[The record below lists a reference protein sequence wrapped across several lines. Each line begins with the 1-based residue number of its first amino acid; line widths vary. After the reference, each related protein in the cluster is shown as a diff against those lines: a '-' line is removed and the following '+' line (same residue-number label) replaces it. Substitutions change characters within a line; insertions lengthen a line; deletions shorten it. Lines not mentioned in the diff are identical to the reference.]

1 MLIFFKLNLES
12 DIWKIEPE
20 DTNDENIKEELK
32 KIQSKQNRLSELYIN
47 SAIDR
52 TFYDKKYD
60 ALKSEYNDIVSKM
73 EKSERNNNDE
83 ILRGNAIELYRG
95 MSKEQKMRFMLS
107 LIDKITV
114 YSTTN
119 INIDWRR

>member
-1 MLIFFKLNLES
+1 M
-12 DIWKIEPE
+12 
-20 DTNDENIKEELK
+20 
-32 KIQSKQNRLSELYIN
+32 SELYIN
-47 SAIDR
+47 GAIDR

-60 ALKSEYNDIVSKM
+60 ALKSEYNDIVSKI
-73 EKSERNNNDE
+73 EKSERNNYDE